1 MYLMMGIWDLLRNER
16 KNMDCVPLNIF
27 NKEWRERINMSA
39 LSGLINSTFKLL
51 ELYQLKLGEFF

>member
-1 MYLMMGIWDLLRNER
+1 
-16 KNMDCVPLNIF
+16 MDCVPLNIF